1 MDSCKDITH
10 SRLMRDF
17 SFLISAFFICHPS
30 NKKLKKNCCTNF
42 SFFNALAVPLIKWHP
57 GPRSR
62 FLHRIVAVAR
72 SLTQKKKGEGPQMGE
87 GFFFFLSCLC
97 LLYETSK
104 SCARAAV
111 YLRCWQL
118 SNFLW

>member
-30 NKKLKKNCCTNF
+30 NKKLKKICCTNF

-87 GFFFFLSCLC
+87 GFFFSFLACVCCTRRLKVVQE
-97 LLYETSK
+97 LLFT
-104 SCARAAV
+104 
-111 YLRCWQL
+111 
-118 SNFLW
+118 

>member
-30 NKKLKKNCCTNF
+30 NKKLKKICCTNF

-72 SLTQKKKGEGPQMGE
+72 SLTQKKRGRDHKWARA
-87 GFFFFLSCLC
+87 FFFLSCLC